1 MEALAQ
7 TFSPDIVTFLI
18 VCPLVF
24 VAGFVDAI
32 AGGGGLIS
40 LPAYLISGLPV
51 HTALGTNKMSSCMG
65 TALATLRYALKGFV
79 DLRRAAL
86 CVLFALAGSVTGARI
101 ALLLDDVVFR
111 VVMLVI
117 VPATAAY
124 VMFHKGLADVKEPLA
139 PRKTLVLC
147 AVISLVMGAYDG
159 FYGPGTGTFLV
170 LAFMGIAH
178 LGLDEAT
185 GTCKVVN
192 LATNVAALAVFLT
205 SGTVWAA
212 LGLTAGLFNMAG
224 AWLGVNCFVGKGV
237 RIARPIMIVVLAV
250 FFVKLLYD
258 LLV

>member
-7 TFSPDIVTFLI
+7 TFSPDIVTFLV

-24 VAGFVDAI
+24 LAGFVDAI

-40 LPAYLISGLPV
+40 LPAYLIAGLPV
-51 HTALGTNKMSSCMG
+51 HAALGTNRMSSCMG
-65 TALATLRYALKGFV
+65 TALATLRYALRGFV
-79 DLRRAAL
+79 NLRRAAL
-86 CVLFALAGSVTGARI
+86 CVVLALVGSATGARI
-101 ALLLDDVVFR
+101 ALLLDDGVFR
-111 VVMLVI
+111 VVMLVV

-124 VMFHKGLADVKEPLA
+124 VMFHKGLADVKEPLPA
-139 PRKTLVLC
+139 RRTAALC
-147 AVISLVMGAYDG
+147 AAISLVMGLYDG

-178 LGLDEAT
+178 LGLDEST

-192 LATNVAALAVFLT
+192 LATNVAALTVFLAN
-205 SGTVWAA
+205 GTVLVV

-237 RIARPIMIVVLAV
+237 RIARPVMLVVLAV
-250 FFVKLLYD
+250 FFVKLLAD
-258 LLV
+258 LVG